1 MKPLAEITKELA
13 DARHLER
20 TTGLLNPKD
29 ETHRVFFVYD
39 DGTEARAEEVAKN
52 GDVYEAIKTLM
63 VRVMLKKVRN
73 IQNVRAV
80 IVEAHA
86 NARKVPTEYQQVTDL
101 NELPSD
107 LVQTWET
114 QDVVVTIGH
123 DGETVTHHSRAV
135 SGEVPDLDETGD
147 TTTAQGQL
155 AEALETLTLGVLLAA
170 QLTDKDD
177 QD

>member
-20 TTGLLNPKD
+20 TTGLLSTKD
-29 ETHRVFFVYD
+29 ETHRIFFVYD
-39 DGTEARAEEVAKN
+39 YGTETRAEEVAKN
-52 GDVYEAIKTLM
+52 GDVYEAIKHLM

-86 NARKVPTEYQQVTDL
+86 SARAVPTEYQDTDPS
-101 NELPSD
+101 ELPSD
-107 LVQTWET
+107 LVQTWEK

-123 DGETVTHHSRAV
+123 DGETFTHHSRAV

-147 TTTAQGQL
+147 TTNAQGQL

-170 QLTDKDD
+170 QLTEGDD
-177 QD
+177 QN